1 MNEIILMKLGELVL
15 KGLNRRSFEDKLI
28 ANAQRRLRARGAFKV
43 YSKQS
48 TMYVEPKD
56 DACDMDGAW
65 EDMKKLFGVVGLS
78 RARACEKNA
87 DAMLETAKTYLH
99 ERLSTAHTFKVE
111 ARRADK
117 TFPMTSIELA
127 QYVGG
132 ELDDAYPDLKVD
144 VHHPELTVY
153 LEVRDYAA
161 FVHADAE
168 SGAGGL
174 PVGIGGRAVSLLSGG
189 IDSPVAS
196 WMIAKRGIALEMVH
210 FFSYPYT
217 SPEAKEKVLE
227 LARLLTPWCGRLT
240 VHVVPFTKIQEE
252 LRRSC
257 PEELFTLLMRRFMM
271 RIACRVAERTGA
283 GALVTGECLGQVAS
297 QTMEAMA
304 ATTAVCPLPI
314 LRPVVGMDKEEIV
327 RIARKIGTFETS
339 ILPYEDCCTVFT
351 PRHPRLRP
359 IPGELESAEAALDID
374 ALVEEAVAGIER
386 VQVNP

>member
-1 MNEIILMKLGELVL
+1 MDEIILMKLGELVL

-28 ANAQRRLRARGAFKV
+28 ANAQRRLKHCGSFKV

-56 DACDMDGAW
+56 GSCDMDAAW
-65 EDMKKLFGVVGLS
+65 EAMKRLFGVVGLS
-78 RARACEKNA
+78 RARACAKDK

-99 ERLSTAHTFKVE
+99 DQLSAARTFKVE
-111 ARRADK
+111 TKRADK
-117 TFPMTSIELA
+117 TFPMTSIQLS

-132 ELDDAYPDLKVD
+132 ELHDAFPNLSVD
-144 VHHPELTVY
+144 VHNPELTVH

-161 FVHADAE
+161 FVHADPE
-168 SGAGGL
+168 PGAGGL

-196 WMIAKRGIALEMVH
+196 WMMAKRGLALDMVH

-217 SPEAKEKVLE
+217 SPEAKDKVIE

-257 PEELFTLLMRRFMM
+257 PEELFTILMRRFMM
-271 RIACRVAERTGA
+271 RIACRVAYRVGA
-283 GALVTGECLGQVAS
+283 GALVTGESLGQVAS
-297 QTMEAMA
+297 QTMSAMRL
-304 ATTAVCPLPI
+304 TGAVCDLPI

-351 PRHPRLRP
+351 PRHPRLHP
-359 IPGELESAEAALDID
+359 MLGELEAAEAALDVD
-374 ALVEEAVAGIER
+374 GLVAAAADGIER
-386 VQVNP
+386 IRV

>member
-1 MNEIILMKLGELVL
+1 MHEIILMKLGELVL
-15 KGLNRRSFEDKLI
+15 KGLNRRSFEDKLM
-28 ANAQRRLRARGAFKV
+28 ANARRRLKPFGEFRV
-43 YSKQS
+43 YTKQS
-48 TMYVEPKD
+48 TLYVEPKGEG
-56 DACDMDGAW
+56 CDLEGAW
-65 EDMKKLFGVVGLS
+65 QAMTRLFGVVGLS
-78 RARACEKNA
+78 RARACAKDK
-87 DAMLETAKTYLH
+87 DALLETAKTYLDDKL
-99 ERLSTAHTFKVE
+99 RAARTFKVE
-111 ARRADK
+111 SKRADK
-117 TFPMTSIELA
+117 SFPMTSIQLS

-132 ELDDAYPDLKVD
+132 ELHEAYPHLQVD

-161 FVHADAE
+161 YVHADPE
-168 SGAGGL
+168 PGAGGL

-217 SPEAKEKVLE
+217 SQAAKDKVLE
-227 LARLLTPWCGRLT
+227 LARLLTPWCGSLT
-240 VHVVPFTKIQEE
+240 VHVVPFTALQEE

-257 PEELFTLLMRRFMM
+257 PEELFTILMRRFMM
-271 RIACRVAERTGA
+271 RIAQRVAQRIGA
-283 GALVTGECLGQVAS
+283 GALVTGESLGQVAS
-297 QTMEAMA
+297 QTMDAMRC
-304 ATTAVCPLPI
+304 TGQVCSLPI

-359 IPGELESAEAALDID
+359 LPGEVEAAEAKLD
-374 ALVEEAVAGIER
+374 AEGLVNAAVDGIER
-386 VQVNP
+386 IRV

>member
-1 MNEIILMKLGELVL
+1 MNEMILLKLGELVL
-15 KGLNRRSFEDKLI
+15 KGLNRRTFEDKLI
-28 ANAQRRLRARGAFKV
+28 ANARRKLRPHGEFKV
-43 YSKQS
+43 YTKQS
-48 TMYVEPKD
+48 AMYVEPKN

-65 EDMKKLFGVVGLS
+65 EAMKKVFGVVGLS
-78 RARACEKNA
+78 RARACDKDA

-99 ERLSTAHTFKVE
+99 DKLSAARSFKVE
-111 ARRADK
+111 AKRSDK
-117 TFPMTSIELA
+117 TFPVTSIQLA

-132 ELDDAYPDLKVD
+132 ELHDAFPNLTVD
-144 VHHPELTVY
+144 VHHPELTVH
-153 LEVRDYAA
+153 LEVRDDAA
-161 FVHADAE
+161 FVHADPE

-174 PVGIGGRAVSLLSGG
+174 PVGVGGRAVSLLSGG

-196 WMIAKRGIALEMVH
+196 WMMAKRGLALDMVH

-217 SPEAKEKVLE
+217 SPEAKDKVVE

-240 VHVVPFTKIQEE
+240 VHVVPFTAIQEQ

-271 RIACRVAERTGA
+271 RIAARVAQRIGA
-283 GALVTGECLGQVAS
+283 GAVVTGECLGQVAS

-304 ATTAVCPLPI
+304 CTQAVCPLPV

-359 IPGELESAEAALDID
+359 LPGEIEAAEASLDIE
-374 ALVEEAVAGIER
+374 ALVDEAVANIER
-386 VQVNP
+386 VQVGG